1 VILEGQ
7 RTHLR
12 AVAYRLLGSVHEADD
27 AVQEAWL
34 RLERSDVSE
43 VDNLSAWLTTVV
55 SRICLDQLR
64 SRASR
69 REALGVEPDEAVDR
83 TPCRLR
89 IHTQQFG
96 DNCNTYRRYS
106 PHNCAGVSLFT

>member
-1 VILEGQ
+1 MDDKTVIFEGQ
-7 RTHLR
+7 CTHLR
-12 AVAYRLLGSVHEADD
+12 AVAYRLLGWVHEADD

-55 SRICLDQLR
+55 SRICPNQLR

-69 REALGVEPDEAVDR
+69 REDLGVEPDEAVDR
-83 TPCRLR
+83 VPDPAVVMLAALSAAPSGR
-89 IHTQQFG
+89 
-96 DNCNTYRRYS
+96 
-106 PHNCAGVSLFT
+106 PHAV